1 MSLYKRQASVMIVQV
16 EQTSD
21 PKVHDVELQTDSIV
35 IRVGEAELR
44 VKIDRQTGL
53 SAVYRSKRKSKDVSL
68 AFSGDGVTMR
78 T

>member
-1 MSLYKRQASVMIVQV
+1 MSLYKRSASVMTVQV

-53 SAVYRSKRKSKDVSL
+53 SAVYRAKRKSKDVTL
-68 AFSGDGVTMR
+68 DFSGDGVTMR